1 MEQRVIAATYWCNLD
16 GSHPVDAG
24 GFLWLIIRPT
34 YHYTPIPSLAVIH
47 QAYYWS
53 QITAAAPYP
62 TNYTILYHL
71 ILLPIKP
78 PNSIES
84 VSLVDGRC

>member
-34 YHYTPIPSLAVIH
+34 YYYTPIQSLTAVH
-47 QAYYWS
+47 KTYYWS
-53 QITAAAPYP
+53 QITAAAPYPSTYP

-71 ILLPIKP
+71 ILLPSK
-78 PNSIES
+78 
-84 VSLVDGRC
+84 LL